1 MGIKEFGNGVRS
13 DSHSLLYPQV
23 AEGTMIPLVS
33 VNLPTNRECSSFS
46 LHSCSLQ
53 YHEGKTSSGQLKL
66 FTLYCI
72 SWSRFI
78 FTNRTR
84 LTQWDRHVSNLLPFI
99 CILHV
104 HMWHLMR
111 LTHAN
116 MNIILQI
123 WCYHSFIRLK
133 SCHGC
138 SAADE
143 ALAVEVAQ
151 THKSSS
157 TGSNWKFK

>member
-1 MGIKEFGNGVRS
+1 MGIKEFGNGIRS

-84 LTQWDRHVSNLLPFI
+84 LTQWDRHVSNLLP
-99 CILHV
+99 
-104 HMWHLMR
+104 LMHSSCSCV
-111 LTHAN
+111 TFDETYACKYEYNITN
-116 MNIILQI
+116 MML
-123 WCYHSFIRLK
+123 SFIYQIKVMPWML
-133 SCHGC
+133 SCRWSSGC
-138 SAADE
+138 GSGTN
-143 ALAVEVAQ
+143 AQ
-151 THKSSS
+151 VQFH
-157 TGSNWKFK
+157 WF